1 MEFVIEYTSIHD
13 DGDYI
18 YPDMSDVTI
27 HAPDRDSAIR
37 EFHEMYPSGSFVKY
51 HVDAI
56 HLIPHEESTL
66 KYSIELNDNGQYLIK
81 PVDSELIAIAVSKAD
96 AQLVCDALNAYHSQD
111 QIIDNDSQQ
120 LDLFDN

>member
-27 HAPDRDSAIR
+27 HAQDRDSAVR
-37 EFHEMYPSGSFVKY
+37 EFHEMYQSGSFVKY
-51 HVDAI
+51 HIGAV
-56 HLIPHEESTL
+56 HLVPHEGNSL
-66 KYSIELNDNGQYLIK
+66 KYSIELGDNGQYLIGS
-81 PVDSELIAIAVSKAD
+81 VDSELTAIALTESD

-111 QIIDNDSQQ
+111 QKIDKDSQQ